1 MDAYSSNP
9 ANRIER
15 PAMHIPSPLKF
26 LRDERGM
33 IMPLAGVMVLLGI
46 GFASLA
52 IDMGYL
58 YYLRGKVQTTAD
70 AAALAGAGQ
79 IPNMSDIREE
89 AISLAR
95 QNLPEDENGEVV
107 TEANIT
113 MGNWNSATRI
123 FTPSGDPTNAV
134 RVVAQRT
141 ADNDNAVELFFAQI
155 LGFDE
160 MDIETSAIV
169 QRRDVSGCVVA
180 LDPTADGAL
189 TISGTADVNLDCG
202 ALVNSDS
209 PTAIIENGGACLTA
223 TSIATSGDY
232 SGDCLNP
239 TPETSMP
246 AISDPL
252 AKLDPPAI
260 PPCDYAALVDV
271 TVNTTLTPGY
281 YCGGISIHEN
291 AVIDFEPGM
300 YILDGVGLQI
310 TGNTKVTGDELT
322 FYFTPTTT
330 GQKAGKEWRSL
341 LIAGTTNVELKAPT
355 SGYYEGILFYQDRNA
370 SPNLVN
376 RLTGDAQMELEGLFY
391 FPNNPVKFSGNTQ
404 ASGSDWISI
413 IARTVEFVGTTNLY
427 QDLSEVAY
435 SPGAAFVSLHIVD

>member
-1 MDAYSSNP
+1 MT
-9 ANRIER
+9 
-15 PAMHIPSPLKF
+15 IPSPLKF

-33 IMPLAGVMVLLGI
+33 IMPLVGVMVILGI
-46 GFASLA
+46 GVASLA

-58 YYLRGKVQTTAD
+58 YTIRSKVQTTAD

-79 IPNMSDIREE
+79 LPNINNIREQ

-95 QNLPEDENGEVV
+95 KNLPEDANGEVV
-107 TEANIT
+107 TEANVT
-113 MGNWNSATRI
+113 HGNWNSGTRTYVKGD
-123 FTPSGDPTNAV
+123 TPYNAV

-141 ADNDNAVELFFAQI
+141 AANGNAVELFFAQI

-160 MDIETSAIV
+160 MDIETSAVV

-202 ALVNSDS
+202 ALVNSNS
-209 PTAIIENGGACLTA
+209 PTAIIENGSACLTA

-246 AISDPL
+246 TISDPL

-281 YCGGISIHEN
+281 YCGGISIHES
-291 AVIDFEPGM
+291 AEVKFEPGM
-300 YILDGVGLQI
+300 YILDGVGMQI
-310 TGNTKVTGDELT
+310 AGNTVVTGDEVT
-322 FYFTPTTT
+322 FYFPPTVT
-330 GQKAGKEWRSL
+330 GVSGGKVKGVTQPPISL
-341 LIAGTTNVELKAPT
+341 LIAGTTDVTLSAPT
-355 SGYYEGILFYQDRNA
+355 SGYYEGILFYQDRNTPTTMQ
-370 SPNLVN
+370 SLF
-376 RLTGDAQMELEGLFY
+376 TGGANMTLEGLLY
-391 FPNNPVKFSGNTQ
+391 FPNGDVKFAGNSSVT
-404 ASGSDWISI
+404 GSDWIGI

-435 SPGAAFVSLHIVD
+435 STSAIFVSLHIVD